1 LPEGERISADK
12 RAKIENDL
20 AKYKLQL
27 SEMGIADY
35 TAMADRRVEL
45 EAQAVETIKEL
56 ATALKDTLVDLTNTI
71 LTLEFK
77 ILIMKFRLLM
87 IITINKWNWLVMTKG
102 KNHY

>member
-1 LPEGERISADK
+1 LPEESVSSADK

-35 TAMADRRVEL
+35 TAMAERRVEL

-56 ATALKDTLVDLTNTI
+56 ATALKILWLITDTI
-71 LTLEFK
+71 LTLVQNIDNE
-77 ILIMKFRLLM
+77 ISASNDYYDQQMELAGNDERQ
-87 IITINKWNWLVMTKG
+87 
-102 KNHY
+102 NHY